1 MIKIL
6 SAVLVLMLA
15 SLFASASLAGDEAG
29 AGLIKKQSAYSF
41 GDTVAK
47 LEAALTERNI
57 GVMNKIDHAAGAET
71 VGQSLRPTTLLIFG
85 NPAIGSQLM
94 AASQSI
100 GLDLPLKA
108 LVFED
113 TDGNIC
119 VEYNDINYI
128 ARRHGVPAVHP
139 VVARIAGGLEIVT
152 DAATKPAE

>member
-1 MIKIL
+1 MRIF
-6 SAVLVLMLA
+6 SAALVLA
-15 SLFASASLAGDEAG
+15 FTSLFASAAMAGD
-29 AGLIKKQSAYSF
+29 GLIKKQSIHSF
-41 GDTVAK
+41 DDTVAK
-47 LEAALTERNI
+47 LETALAGRNI
-57 GVMNKIDHAAGAET
+57 GVMNKIDHAAGAAK
-71 VGQSLRPTTLLIFG
+71 VDQSLRPTTLLIFG

-113 TDGNIC
+113 ADGNIC

-128 ARRHGVPAVHP
+128 ARRHGVPSDHP

>member
-1 MIKIL
+1 MMRIF
-6 SAVLVLMLA
+6 SAAIVLAFA
-15 SLFASASLAGDEAG
+15 SLFVG
-29 AGLIKKQSAYSF
+29 AAMADDGLIKKQSTYSF
-41 GDTVAK
+41 DDTVAK
-47 LEAALTERNI
+47 LEAALAGRNI

-113 TDGNIC
+113 ADGVIC
-119 VEYNDINYI
+119 VEYNDINYL
-128 ARRHGVPAVHP
+128 ARRHGIPADHP
-139 VVARIAGGLEIVT
+139 VIARVAGGLEFVT
-152 DAATKPAE
+152 NAATKPAE

>member
-1 MIKIL
+1 MLKTL
-6 SAVLVLMLA
+6 SAALVLIFA
-15 SLFASASLAGDEAG
+15 SLFASASLASDAFD

-41 GDTVAK
+41 DDTVAK
-47 LEAALTERNI
+47 LEAALAARNI
-57 GVMNKIDHAAGAET
+57 GVMNKVDHAAGAEA

-113 TDGNIC
+113 ADGNIC

-128 ARRHGVPAVHP
+128 ARRHGVPADHP
-139 VVARIAGGLEIVT
+139 VVARIAGGLEFVT
-152 DAATKPAE
+152 NAATRPAE